1 MNDFA
6 RRLKDCREKMKSEN
20 PEWTQ
25 KYVAERIGMARTTYT
40 AYENG
45 TKMPPPDTIN
55 NIAILLDVSNDYLM
69 GRTDSP
75 LVYQEQSLEHFIMLP
90 VVTKIVADEFAYLNK
105 DIITYFP
112 VEKSLIVDGNCVW
125 LKVSGDSMINVGIR
139 NDSKVLVQLQS
150 TVENGDISA
159 VCIDGADAV
168 LRKVYFNNEEISLV
182 SENASFADEKYH
194 KEQVNIKGKVIYVSA
209 SLE

>member
-25 KYVAERIGMARTTYT
+25 KYVAEKIGMARTTYT

-75 LVYQEQSLEHFIMLP
+75 LVYKEQSLEHFIMLP
-90 VVTKIVADEFAYLNK
+90 VVTKIVADEFSYLNQ
-105 DIITYFP
+105 DIMTYFP
-112 VEKSLIVDGNCVW
+112 VEKTLIVDGEYVW

-139 NDSKVLVQLQS
+139 NNSKVLVRLQS

-182 SENASFADEKYH
+182 SENPSFADEMYR